1 MKKIK
6 KNEAT
11 LIDLEQAN
19 TIDQEKSSLS
29 PKLSKKNTTKF
40 SMSNE
45 NEFLFNSR
53 ERQRSHKK
61 LQINLPKIQPKSKKI
76 FEYKAKSEEKYS
88 GSPGYQIFIARNPI
102 LQSVHSRMTYN
113 LEKRVN
119 KFLTNVSSP
128 ESASLRRFKKDSYDI
143 FEENRS
149 KFSIK
154 MTECENRYKK
164 ENIKSEQEADFM
176 ENTGNYE
183 KKTNFAQIIVYLKI
197 SALKVGPRQKH
208 NWKQSMKTRKIL

>member
-6 KNEAT
+6 RNEAI
-11 LIDLEQAN
+11 LVDLEIAN

-29 PKLSKKNTTKF
+29 PRLSKKNTTKF

-53 ERQRSHKK
+53 ERQRSHRK
-61 LQINLPKIQPKSKKI
+61 LQIPLPKIQPKAKRI

-102 LQSVHSRMTYN
+102 LQSIHSRMTYN
-113 LEKRVN
+113 MEKRIN
-119 KFLTNVSSP
+119 KFLTNVNTP

-154 MTECENRYKK
+154 MTECENRFRK
-164 ENIKSEQEADFM
+164 EPPKNEPDDDFM
-176 ENTGNYE
+176 ENTGNI
-183 KKTNFAQIIVYLKI
+183 TI
-197 SALKVGPRQKH
+197 
-208 NWKQSMKTRKIL
+208 